1 MIDKNKV
8 VGATLVA
15 LAVAFAGGAAMADR
29 GDRMGGA
36 EGPMFGMDFAAIDAD
51 KDGKITQAEIDAYRA
66 AQAKAFD
73 TDGDGLLSAEELS
86 AMHLQNVTARA
97 SDRAA
102 RMIERMD
109 TDGDGK
115 LSAAEMAV
123 RPMAGRMFDRLD
135 ADKDGALS
143 EAELAAAR
151 DRMTERRGDK
161 RGEKHGEKRGG
172 MQRGHH
178 GGQGNN

>member
-1 MIDKNKV
+1 MIDKNKF

-15 LAVAFAGGAAMADR
+15 LAVALAGSAAMADR
-29 GDRMGGA
+29 GDRMGGGD
-36 EGPMFGMDFAAIDAD
+36 GPMFGMDFAAIDAD

-66 AQAKAFD
+66 AQAKALD

-86 AMHLQNVTARA
+86 AMHLQNATARA
-97 SDRAA
+97 NDRAA

-115 LSAAEMAV
+115 LSAAEMTV
-123 RPMAGRMFDRLD
+123 RPMPGRMFDRLD

-161 RGEKHGEKRGG
+161 GGDKRGG